1 MNGTRSIA
9 NMPKRPAQPRTP
21 EARILR
27 AAVEASGL
35 THAAIAEHLG
45 GFDPSVISQWC
56 IGHRPVPAN
65 KAVKLASLVGANPA
79 EISAAYREVQQ
90 SVGGNVVPV
99 PAQTGARDERDMGLV
114 IARLENDVH
123 ALSLALGALA
133 AVMVR
138 HRPAEAADVAQAMRK
153 RIPVK
158 YRDGGLIRELL
169 VMLDKSAG

>member
-1 MNGTRSIA
+1 MSRPRSIA
-9 NMPKRPAQPRTP
+9 NMPRPPAPPKTP

-45 GFDPSVISQWC
+45 GVEPSLISQWC
-56 IGHRPVPAN
+56 SGHRPVPAG

-90 SVGGNVVPV
+90 SAGGNVIPQ
-99 PAQTGARDERDMGLV
+99 PARTGARDERDSGLV

-123 ALSLALGALA
+123 ALSLALGALT
-133 AVMVR
+133 AVMIR
-138 HRPAEAADVAQAMRK
+138 HRPAEAADVAQAMRRK
-153 RIPVK
+153 IPAK
-158 YRDGGLIRELL
+158 FRDRGLIHELL
-169 VMLDKSAG
+169 VMLDKGGG